1 MERVKAYLKLIF
13 KTPMVIVFIL
23 ISIIYGGIALGKDAE
38 IDDYAVVTAIG
49 LDKGEEDVVEIS
61 LLTFVPIVTQNFS
74 EQYEVVKS
82 SGKSISEA
90 MDFAGL
96 HLGRQ
101 VGLSHVKMVVVN
113 EDFFTND
120 ATTEMDYLT
129 RNANLALSTT
139 LVCTDASAFDFLS
152 AVKEFNTASSIKADD
167 LVEFNEDYV
176 YSTESTFETFYKGIY
191 SPTNTEL
198 VSFITLTSENKEGIS
213 IQTAAQNSAGGGSGE
228 GQSGQEEEKKKILN
242 DGQAILCKDGRE
254 VYKLDKEEMKHLNFL
269 KGDFKSGSI
278 IIENFSDNVFT
289 NAELTF
295 EIFENKLN
303 TQVAFENGIPVV
315 YINSKIFLKLSEA
328 KQTERLINE
337 NVDFKNISNEAIK
350 AIEFKI
356 KEYMQDGIRIMRE
369 NKADIINLYTTIY
382 NKFPKEMSEFLD
394 RLEDRD
400 DFLNFVVFK
409 VSPQIYSY

>member
-1 MERVKAYLKLIF
+1 M
-13 KTPMVIVFIL
+13 PMVIVFIL

-139 LVCTDASAFDFLS
+139 LVCTDASAFDFLT

-198 VSFITLTSENKEGIS
+198 VSFITLTSEDKEGIS
-213 IQTAAQNSAGGGSGE
+213 IQTAAQNSAGGGSGG

>member
-1 MERVKAYLKLIF
+1 M
-13 KTPMVIVFIL
+13 PMVIVFIL

-90 MDFAGL
+90 MNFAGL

-198 VSFITLTSENKEGIS
+198 VSFITLTSEDKDGIS
-213 IQTAAQNSAGGGSGE
+213 IQTAAQNSAGGGSGG
-228 GQSGQEEEKKKILN
+228 GQSGQEQEKKKILN

-409 VSPQIYSY
+409 VAPQIYSY

>member
-1 MERVKAYLKLIF
+1 M
-13 KTPMVIVFIL
+13 PMVIVFIL

-198 VSFITLTSENKEGIS
+198 VSFITLTSEDKEGIS
-213 IQTAAQNSAGGGSGE
+213 IQTAAQNSAGGGSGG
-228 GQSGQEEEKKKILN
+228 GQSGQEQEKKKILN

>member
-1 MERVKAYLKLIF
+1 M
-13 KTPMVIVFIL
+13 PMVIVFIL

-198 VSFITLTSENKEGIS
+198 VSFITLTSKDEEGIS
-213 IQTAAQNSAGGGSGE
+213 IQTAAQNSAGGGSGG
-228 GQSGQEEEKKKILN
+228 GQSGQEQEKKKILN

-369 NKADIINLYTTIY
+369 NKADITNLYTTIY
-382 NKFPKEMSEFLD
+382 NKFPKEMLEFLD

-409 VSPQIYSY
+409 VAPQIYSY

>member
-1 MERVKAYLKLIF
+1 M
-13 KTPMVIVFIL
+13 PMVIVFIL

-129 RNANLALSTT
+129 RNANIALSTT

-198 VSFITLTSENKEGIS
+198 VSFITLTSEDKEGIS
-213 IQTAAQNSAGGGSGE
+213 IQTAAQNSAGGGSGG
-228 GQSGQEEEKKKILN
+228 GQSGQEQEKKKILN

-394 RLEDRD
+394 RQEDRD

>member
-1 MERVKAYLKLIF
+1 M
-13 KTPMVIVFIL
+13 PMVIVFIL

-139 LVCTDASAFDFLS
+139 LVCTDASAFDFLT

-198 VSFITLTSENKEGIS
+198 VSFITLTSEDKEGIS
-213 IQTAAQNSAGGGSGE
+213 IQTAAQNSAGGGSGG
-228 GQSGQEEEKKKILN
+228 GQSGQEQEKKKILN

>member
-1 MERVKAYLKLIF
+1 
-13 KTPMVIVFIL
+13 
-23 ISIIYGGIALGKDAE
+23 
-38 IDDYAVVTAIG
+38 
-49 LDKGEEDVVEIS
+49 
-61 LLTFVPIVTQNFS
+61 
-74 EQYEVVKS
+74 
-82 SGKSISEA
+82 
-90 MDFAGL
+90 
-96 HLGRQ
+96 
-101 VGLSHVKMVVVN
+101 
-113 EDFFTND
+113 
-120 ATTEMDYLT
+120 
-129 RNANLALSTT
+129 
-139 LVCTDASAFDFLS
+139 
-152 AVKEFNTASSIKADD
+152 
-167 LVEFNEDYV
+167 
-176 YSTESTFETFYKGIY
+176 
-191 SPTNTEL
+191 
-198 VSFITLTSENKEGIS
+198 
-213 IQTAAQNSAGGGSGE
+213 
-228 GQSGQEEEKKKILN
+228 
-242 DGQAILCKDGRE
+242 
-254 VYKLDKEEMKHLNFL
+254 MKHLNFL

-369 NKADIINLYTTIY
+369 NKADITNLYTTIY

>member
-1 MERVKAYLKLIF
+1 
-13 KTPMVIVFIL
+13 MVIVFIL

-198 VSFITLTSENKEGIS
+198 VSFITLTSEDKEGIS
-213 IQTAAQNSAGGGSGE
+213 IQTAAQNSAGGGSGG

>member
-1 MERVKAYLKLIF
+1 M
-13 KTPMVIVFIL
+13 PMVIVFIL

-198 VSFITLTSENKEGIS
+198 VSFITLTSEDKEGIS
-213 IQTAAQNSAGGGSGE
+213 IQTAAQNSAGGGSGG
-228 GQSGQEEEKKKILN
+228 GQSGQEQEKKKILN

-409 VSPQIYSY
+409 VAPQIYSY

>member
-1 MERVKAYLKLIF
+1 M
-13 KTPMVIVFIL
+13 PMVIVFIL

-198 VSFITLTSENKEGIS
+198 VSFITLTSEDKEGIS

-409 VSPQIYSY
+409 VAPQIYSY

>member
-1 MERVKAYLKLIF
+1 
-13 KTPMVIVFIL
+13 MVIVFIL

-198 VSFITLTSENKEGIS
+198 VSFITLTSEDKEGIS
-213 IQTAAQNSAGGGSGE
+213 IQTAAQNSAGGGSGG
-228 GQSGQEEEKKKILN
+228 GQSGQEQEKKKILN
-242 DGQAILCKDGRE
+242 DGQAILCKDGKE

-409 VSPQIYSY
+409 VAPQIYSY

>member
-1 MERVKAYLKLIF
+1 M
-13 KTPMVIVFIL
+13 PMVIVFIL

-129 RNANLALSTT
+129 RNANIALSTT

-198 VSFITLTSENKEGIS
+198 VSFITLTSEDKEGIS
-213 IQTAAQNSAGGGSGE
+213 IQTAAQNSAGGGSGG
-228 GQSGQEEEKKKILN
+228 GQSGQEQEKKKILN